1 MEIQI
6 FKTSKPIFGQIE
18 ELKFVLYVN
27 YLYVIPSVPRIAIE

>member
-18 ELKFVLYVN
+18 ELNFVLYVICMSFDQF
-27 YLYVIPSVPRIAIE
+27 LELQ